1 MKKNSIICCTICL
14 MALFSTACSNKPNE
28 TTRSSQMSLDTAP
41 PTSPMD
47 IKETPMT
54 DNQLTEET
62 AIDVVIDGCQ
72 EQASVKK
79 GKILQILLPA
89 TPGTGYVWTLAKPAT
104 ILSQNR
110 ADNSKYKKDPKADPM
125 MVGGTQ
131 KQILEF
137 KALNVGTETI
147 DLIYSRSF
155 EKNKIEKK
163 CTIKITVK

>member
-1 MKKNSIICCTICL
+1 MKKNSIICFTICL

-28 TTRSSQMSLDTAP
+28 TTRSSQMPLGTAP

-54 DNQLTEET
+54 DNQLTEES
-62 AIDVVIDGCQ
+62 AIDAVIDGCQ

-104 ILSQNR
+104 IISQNR

-125 MVGGTQ
+125 MVGVTQ